1 MSKIFF
7 IFLFFLSVIPADSLS
22 AGNLFEDFVS
32 AKLAFPIK
40 LFILA
45 QEGIVSKQIRDYSL
59 CKKDSFGKK
68 KCPSR
73 TFVLAKAEIQRN
85 FETLKTGEDEQ
96 SVNRQFDNTEI
107 NFKKKEIIIGSK
119 IFTENILLAE
129 MLSLLLEENYNFKVK
144 RKFNLGGTKLVFDS
158 LRNKEIDI
166 YPEYTG
172 TGYTMILKMSGETHP
187 KKTYKVVKKEF
198 LNQFNLIWS
207 LPLGFE
213 NTYALAVR
221 NSDPRFKKIHSI
233 SQLEGKTNL
242 FEIGMG
248 HEFMERK
255 DGFSN
260 FVKKYELNFEKNKT
274 WTMNQGLMYSALKN
288 KKMDM
293 IMAYSTDGRIKA
305 FDLKTLE
312 DDKRFFP
319 AYEVAYLTR
328 KDVLRQ
334 YPKIKKAFKEL
345 EGNITEK
352 EMIFLNNQVD
362 QLKYDSTQIVRNFL
376 VKKNLLEDSIQNLTH
391 QNWLDYYISKKEY
404 FFKIFYEHLLLI
416 FVSLFFALLL
426 AVPIGLW
433 ASYNVKVEK
442 TVFLIV
448 NTLQTV
454 PSLALLAIFIPFLG
468 IGFLPAVVTLFI
480 YSLLPII
487 RNTFEGIKNI
497 DRVFI
502 SAGAGIGLSSWQI
515 LRYIQ
520 VPLALPMILA
530 GVRTSA
536 VIVVGTA
543 TLAAFIGAG
552 GLGDPIFR
560 GIATLNSKLIFLG
573 AVPACLLAIFIDRL
587 LAFLE
592 TVIIPKGLKLEKN
605 IKSISFK

>member
-1 MSKIFF
+1 MIFF
-7 IFLFFLSVIPADSLS
+7 LVIPDSLSAPNLFESFYKKNYSAKSVIPAQ
-22 AGNLFEDFVS
+22 AGIQKNPE
-32 AKLAFPIK
+32 
-40 LFILA
+40 
-45 QEGIVSKQIRDYSL
+45 
-59 CKKDSFGKK
+59 
-68 KCPSR
+68 
-73 TFVLAKAEIQRN
+73 TF
-85 FETLKTGEDEQ
+85 KTGGDDQ
-96 SVNRQFDNTEI
+96 SVKEWFDNTELS
-107 NFKKKEIIIGSK
+107 FKKREIVIGSK

-129 MLSLLLEENYNFKVK
+129 MLSLILEENYNFKVI
-144 RKFNLGGTKLVFDS
+144 RRFNLGGTKLVFDA
-158 LRNKEIDI
+158 LREGEIDI

-172 TGYTMILKMSGETHP
+172 TGYTMILKMSGETQP
-187 KKTYKVVKKEF
+187 KKIYKIVKKEF
-198 LNQFNLIWS
+198 LDQFNLIWS

-221 NSDPRFKKIHSI
+221 NSDTRFKKIHNI
-233 SQLEGKTNL
+233 SQLKGKTRSL
-242 FEIGMG
+242 DIGMG

-255 DGFSN
+255 DGYSN
-260 FVKKYELNFEKNKT
+260 FVKKYQLNFQKDKT

-293 IMAYSTDGRIKA
+293 IIAYSTDGRIKA
-305 FDLKTLE
+305 FDLKTLK
-312 DDKRFFP
+312 DNKRFFP

-328 KDVLRQ
+328 ADFLIQ
-334 YPKIKKAFKEL
+334 HPKVKKAFREL
-345 EGNITEK
+345 EGNISEK

-362 QLKYDSTQIVRNFL
+362 QLKYDGARAVRNFL
-376 VKKNLLEDSIQNLTH
+376 IKKNLLEDDIQNLKQ
-391 QNWLDYYISKKEY
+391 QNWLDYYISKREY

-426 AVPIGLW
+426 AIPIGLW

-442 TVFLIV
+442 IVFLIV

-454 PSLALLAIFIPFLG
+454 PSLALLALFIPFLG
-468 IGFLPAVVTLFI
+468 IGFTPAVVTLFI

-487 RNTFEGIKNI
+487 RNTFEGVKNI

-502 SAGAGIGLSSWQI
+502 SAGAGIGLNSRQI

-520 VPLALPMILA
+520 IPLALPMILA

-573 AVPACLLAIFIDRL
+573 AVPACLLAIAIDRL

-592 TVIIPKGLKLEKN
+592 TVVIPKGLKLEKD
-605 IKSISFK
+605 IKSITFK

>member
-1 MSKIFF
+1 MNKIF
-7 IFLFFLSVIPADSLS
+7 IVFLSMCFTQPVAFANQAIPITKNIESE
-22 AGNLFEDFVS
+22 NLREKGGGVFVS
-32 AKLAFPIK
+32 
-40 LFILA
+40 LFNN
-45 QEGIVSKQIRDYSL
+45 SK
-59 CKKDSFGKK
+59 F
-68 KCPSR
+68 
-73 TFVLAKAEIQRN
+73 KAH
-85 FETLKTGEDEQ
+85 
-96 SVNRQFDNTEI
+96 
-107 NFKKKEIIIGSK
+107 KKEIIIGSK

-129 MLSLLLEENYNFKVK
+129 MLSLLLEEKYNFKVI
-144 RKFNLGGTKLVFDS
+144 RRFNLGGTKLVFDA

-172 TGYTMILKMSGETHP
+172 TGYTMILQMSGETQAE
-187 KKTYKVVKKEF
+187 KIYDIVKEKF
-198 LNQFNLIWS
+198 FKRFNLVWS

-213 NTYALAVR
+213 NTYILAVR
-221 NSDPRFKKIHSI
+221 KSDSRFKNMSSI
-233 SQLEGKTNL
+233 SQLKGKTNSL
-242 FEIGMG
+242 NIAAG

-260 FVKKYELNFEKNKT
+260 FVEKYKLNFKKNKT
-274 WTMNQGLMYSALKN
+274 WSMNQGLMYSALKN

-293 IMAYSTDGRIKA
+293 VMAYSTDGRIKA
-305 FDLKTLE
+305 FNLKTLK
-312 DDKRFFP
+312 DDKHFFP

-328 KDVLRQ
+328 RNIFASLSIKD
-334 YPKIKKAFKEL
+334 AFKEL

-362 QLKYDSTQIVRNFL
+362 QLKYDTVQTARSFL
-376 VKKNLLEDSIQNLTH
+376 VKKNILEGGAQSLKQ
-391 QNWLDYYISKKEY
+391 QSWLSYYISKKEY

-416 FVSLFFALLL
+416 VVSLFFALLL

-433 ASYNVKVEK
+433 ASYNNRLEK
-442 TVFLIV
+442 IVFLIV

-487 RNTFEGIKNI
+487 RNTFEGVKNI

-502 SAGAGIGLSSWQI
+502 SAGAGIGLNSWQV

-520 VPLALPMILA
+520 APLALPMILA
-530 GVRTSA
+530 GIRTSA

-587 LAFLE
+587 LALLE
-592 TVIIPKGLKLEKN
+592 LVIIPKGLKLEKN
-605 IKSISFK
+605 IKMIAFK

>member
-1 MSKIFF
+1 MSKIFCV
-7 IFLFFLSVIPADSLS
+7 FFVFFSNSVIPAKPVIPAK
-22 AGNLFEDFVS
+22 AGIQTE
-32 AKLAFPIK
+32 
-40 LFILA
+40 
-45 QEGIVSKQIRDYSL
+45 VSKTEKNSESIKNQ
-59 CKKDSFGKK
+59 
-68 KCPSR
+68 
-73 TFVLAKAEIQRN
+73 A
-85 FETLKTGEDEQ
+85 
-96 SVNRQFDNTEI
+96 NTEF
-107 NFKKKEIIIGSK
+107 NLPKKELTIGSK

-129 MLSLLLEENYNFKVK
+129 MLSLLLEENYNFKVI
-144 RKFNLGGTKLVFDS
+144 RKFNLGGTKLVFDA

-172 TGYTMILKMSGETHP
+172 TGYTMILNMSGETHP
-187 KKTYKVVKKEF
+187 KKTYKIVKREF
-198 LNQFNLIWS
+198 LDQFNLVWS

-221 NSDPRFKKIHSI
+221 NSDPHFKKIHNI
-233 SQLEGKTNL
+233 SQLKGKTNSINL
-242 FEIGMG
+242 ATD

-260 FVKKYELNFEKNKT
+260 FVKKYQLDFQKDKT
-274 WTMNQGLMYSALKN
+274 WTMDQGLMYSALKN

-293 IMAYSTDGRIKA
+293 VMAYSTDGRIKA
-305 FDLKTLE
+305 FGLKTLK

-328 KDVLRQ
+328 KNILSR

-362 QLKYDSTQIVRNFL
+362 QLKHDSTQIVRNFL
-376 VKKNLLEDSIQNLTH
+376 VKKSLLEDDIQNLET
-391 QNWLDYYISKKEY
+391 QSWLAYYISKKEY

-426 AVPIGLW
+426 AIPIGLW
-433 ASYNVKVEK
+433 ASYNSRVEK

-448 NTLQTV
+448 NTFQTV

-487 RNTFEGIKNI
+487 RNTFEGVKNI

-515 LRYIQ
+515 LKHVQI
-520 VPLALPMILA
+520 PLALPMILA

-573 AVPACLLAIFIDRL
+573 AVPACLLAIFIDRF

-592 TVIIPKGLKLEKN
+592 SIIIPKGLKLEKN

>member
-1 MSKIFF
+1 MNKIFLV
-7 IFLFFLSVIPADSLS
+7 FLLTFL
-22 AGNLFEDFVS
+22 
-32 AKLAFPIK
+32 AKPVVFAN
-40 LFILA
+40 
-45 QEGIVSKQIRDYSL
+45 QTEGIQ
-59 CKKDSFGKK
+59 
-68 KCPSR
+68 
-73 TFVLAKAEIQRN
+73 
-85 FETLKTGEDEQ
+85 TG
-96 SVNRQFDNTEI
+96 VFTAGAPVKPPFDNSG
-107 NFKKKEIIIGSK
+107 FRFQKKEVTIGSK

-129 MLSLLLEENYNFKVK
+129 MLAVLLEENYNFKVI
-144 RKFNLGGTKLVFDS
+144 RKFNLGGTKLVFDA

-172 TGYTMILKMSGETHP
+172 TGYTMILKMSGETQP
-187 KKTYKVVKKEF
+187 KKTYRIVKKEF
-198 LNQFNLIWS
+198 LDQFNLMWS

-221 NSDPRFKKIHSI
+221 DSDPRFKNIHSI
-233 SQLEGKTNL
+233 SQLKGKTNFL
-242 FEIGMG
+242 NIAAG

-260 FVKKYELNFEKNKT
+260 FIKKYQLHFQEDKI

-293 IMAYSTDGRIKA
+293 VMAYSTDGRIQA
-305 FDLKTLE
+305 FDLKTLK

-319 AYEVAYLTR
+319 AYGAAYLTR
-328 KDVLRQ
+328 REFLDQ
-334 YPKIKKAFKEL
+334 NPKIKKAFKEL
-345 EGNITEK
+345 EGSIAEK

-362 QLKYDSTQIVRNFL
+362 QLKYDGAQAVKNFL
-376 VKKNLLEDSIQNLTH
+376 IKKNLLEEDIQNLK
-391 QNWLDYYISKKEY
+391 QEGWLDYYLSKKEY

-433 ASYNVKVEK
+433 ASYNIRVEK
-442 TVFLIV
+442 FVFLIV

-487 RNTFEGIKNI
+487 RNTFEGVKNI

-502 SAGAGIGLSSWQI
+502 SAGAGIGLNSWQI
-515 LRYIQ
+515 LRHIQ
-520 VPLALPMILA
+520 IPLALPMILA

-560 GIATLNSKLIFLG
+560 GIAALNSKLIFLG
-573 AVPACLLAIFIDRL
+573 AVPACLLAILIDRL
-587 LAFLE
+587 LAFSE

-605 IKSISFK
+605 IKSIPFK

>member
-1 MSKIFF
+1 MQKKSRAKQLSLKDSRFHENEGLWKKKMSLFKDFSSALIFASQAVPVKA
-7 IFLFFLSVIPADSLS
+7 LFGFSSEGQALEQAGIQMKSKSVKTRVGNPS
-22 AGNLFEDFVS
+22 AGNQFHVVQLNS
-32 AKLAFPIK
+32 AK
-40 LFILA
+40 
-45 QEGIVSKQIRDYSL
+45 
-59 CKKDSFGKK
+59 
-68 KCPSR
+68 
-73 TFVLAKAEIQRN
+73 
-85 FETLKTGEDEQ
+85 
-96 SVNRQFDNTEI
+96 RQVV
-107 NFKKKEIIIGSK
+107 IGSK

-129 MLSLLLEENYNFKVK
+129 MLSLILEENYNFKVI
-144 RKFNLGGTKLVFDS
+144 RKFNLGGTKLVFDA

-172 TGYTMILKMSGETHP
+172 TGYTMILKMSGETRP
-187 KKTYKVVKKEF
+187 KKTYKIVKTEF

-221 NSDPRFKKIHSI
+221 NSDLRFKKIHNI
-233 SQLEGKTNL
+233 SQLEGKTNSL
-242 FEIGMG
+242 EIVAD

-260 FVKKYELNFEKNKT
+260 FIQKYNLSFQKDKV
-274 WTMNQGLMYSALKN
+274 WAMDQGLMYSALKN
-288 KKMDM
+288 KKADM
-293 IMAYSTDGRIKA
+293 IMAYSTDGRIRA
-305 FDLKTLE
+305 FDLKTLK

-328 KDVLRQ
+328 KDVLAQ
-334 YPKIKKAFKEL
+334 YPQIQKAFKEL

-362 QLKYDSTQIVRNFL
+362 QLKYDGAQSVRNFL
-376 VKKNLLEDSIQNLTH
+376 VKKNLLADDIQNLK
-391 QNWLDYYISKKEY
+391 QQSWLDYYISKKEY
-404 FFKIFYEHLLLI
+404 FFKIFYEHLMLI

-426 AVPIGLW
+426 AIPVGLW
-433 ASYNVKVEK
+433 ASYNAQVERA
-442 TVFLIV
+442 VFLIV

-454 PSLALLAIFIPFLG
+454 PSLALLALFIPFLG

-487 RNTFEGIKNI
+487 RNTFEGVKNI

-502 SAGAGIGLSSWQI
+502 TAGAGIGLNSWQI
-515 LRYIQ
+515 LRSIQ
-520 VPLALPMILA
+520 IPMALPMILA

-573 AVPACLLAIFIDRL
+573 AVPACLLALFIDRF

-592 TVIIPKGLKLEKN
+592 TVIIPKGLRLEKN
-605 IKSISFK
+605 IKSVSFK